1 MNFPP
6 KSYGGNDRVSEHN
19 VQLFSFA
26 VFFFVKKNH
35 LKFMTFKARN
45 G

>member
-26 VFFFVKKNH
+26 VFFCEKES
-35 LKFMTFKARN
+35 FKIHDF
-45 G
+45 

>member
-26 VFFFVKKNH
+26 VFFVKKNH